1 MQDQEARSREQLLEQ
16 SFGRVPDQT
25 TVANAMAE
33 HGNVRPSTGWK
44 GIVHRLAS
52 CPEQHPAQ
60 QR

>member
-1 MQDQEARSREQLLEQ
+1 MNNYFEH

-44 GIVHRLAS
+44 GIVHRLLNA
-52 CPEQHPAQ
+52 HIATADKRPA
-60 QR
+60 R